1 MARFLET
8 FRLVD
13 FWLES
18 FFSPTLPLVRYYLH
32 ESATIFVI
40 KHSQVSC
47 VFRWMNELDV
57 GIT

>member
-1 MARFLET
+1 
-8 FRLVD
+8 LVD